1 MATIIA
7 QARKLSAFFSW
18 CEDFAKSIIC
28 EVSHSN
34 NRCSGVMEQL

>member
-28 EVSHSN
+28 ERQSQQQS
-34 NRCSGVMEQL
+34 L